1 MKKGCSESEAGAC
14 MYRLL
19 FFHSTIGLFKN
30 EKLHGTSVFRFNICL
45 KINDYKKTRLAN
57 ISKKT
62 KNRYNK
68 LCFVSLHKNGKRN
81 ATVYCKCN
89 CFYTSQFIT
98 KNEKKGT
105 YMDRGNTFESISTD
119 R

>member
-68 LCFVSLHKNGKRN
+68 LCIVSLHKNGKRN
-81 ATVYCKCN
+81 ATVYCHPYS
-89 CFYTSQFIT
+89 FPAAVPYIVVTTLVFIQA
-98 KNEKKGT
+98 NL
-105 YMDRGNTFESISTD
+105 
-119 R
+119 